1 MAFGKSL
8 ARFRKERGWTQE
20 DLVRRCKIGIA
31 QIRRY
36 EAGKSQP
43 TLDAIARLAKAL
55 AVSADDL
62 VFDDVSETV
71 AGEHILDRDLL
82 AQFAAISRLDHAD
95 KDAVKRILASVI
107 VRNQVESAMKS
118 TAKTAA
124 RK

>member
-55 AVSADDL
+55 GVSADDL
-62 VFDDVSETV
+62 VFDNVSESV
-71 AGEHILDRDLL
+71 AGQHILDRDLL
-82 AQFAAISRLDHAD
+82 AQFATISRIDVAE
-95 KDAVKRILASVI
+95 KDAVKRILACVI
-107 VRNQVESAMKS
+107 VKNQVESAMNS
-118 TAKTAA
+118 APKTAI

>member
-55 AVSADDL
+55 GVSADDL
-62 VFDDVSETV
+62 VFDDVSESV

-82 AQFAAISRLDHAD
+82 AHFAAISRLDHAD